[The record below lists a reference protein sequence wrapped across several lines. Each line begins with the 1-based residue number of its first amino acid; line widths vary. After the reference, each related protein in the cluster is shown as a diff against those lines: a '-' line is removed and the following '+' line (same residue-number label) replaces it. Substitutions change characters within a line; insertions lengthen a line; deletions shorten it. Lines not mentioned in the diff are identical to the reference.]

1 MLSGMD
7 TLLIILGILLL
18 IVGLVGCIL
27 PMLPGPPLAYCALLL
42 LQFTSKAPFE
52 AKFLIFWAAITIAVT
67 LLDYWV
73 PIYGTKKLGG
83 TKQGVW
89 GATIGLLAGL
99 FFFPPLGLII
109 GPFAGAFI
117 GELVAGQSSDRA
129 MKSAIGSFLGFL
141 AGTLMKLVV
150 TVFMIYYFIAGLV

>member
-1 MLSGMD
+1 MD

-18 IVGLVGCIL
+18 IVGLAGCIL
-27 PMLPGPPLAYCALLL
+27 PMLPGPPLAYGALIL

-52 AKFLIFWAAITIAVT
+52 AKFLIFWAAITIVVT